1 MVERSPHIPPDRV
14 VSFDPYRDP
23 ARTADPFSVFEEF
36 RDKPLLWSPRYGGFW
51 IATSAEIVRAV
62 YQNPELFSSRLT
74 GIPAGTFWPRPL
86 IPLELDPPE
95 HRKYRKVLVQPFSA
109 PAISRHEIAMRDACT
124 KIVSELAPQGACEF
138 VSDFAHQFP
147 TVVFIDQLF
156 GFPREMAADF
166 VRWNFTLLHGA
177 TVAERSAQSEQLITF
192 LQSAIDARSKSSNGG
207 DIISHLLRSSVD
219 GRLLTRE
226 EVLDTAFL
234 LFLAGLD
241 TVATAMS
248 FAFHYLA
255 GHPAERCALIA
266 DRSLIPG
273 AVEELLRYHAF
284 VSNTRT
290 VTRDAA
296 FYGVE
301 LKAGDRMHLPAPVAG
316 RDPAEFQDAHRVDFA
331 RKPNRH
337 MTFGLGP
344 HRCIGLHLAALEL
357 RVALE
362 VWHDFIPDYELASHD
377 PPSFRAGTILGI
389 DKLPLAWDR

>member
-1 MVERSPHIPPDRV
+1 MSERSPHVPADRV

-23 ARTADPFSVFEEF
+23 DQAADPFSVFEQF
-36 RDKPLLWSPRYGGFW
+36 RGKPLLWSGRYGGFW

-62 YQNPELFSSRLT
+62 YQDPELFSSRLT

-109 PAISRHEIAMRDACT
+109 RSVSRYEEPMRAACT
-124 KIVSELAPQGACEF
+124 EIVSELVPRGGCEF
-138 VSDFAHQFP
+138 VTEVAHRFP
-147 TVVFIDQLF
+147 TLVFIDQLF
-156 GFPREMAADF
+156 GFPRERADDF

-177 TVAERSAQSEQLITF
+177 TVAERSAQSDQLIAF
-192 LQSAIDARSKSSNGG
+192 LESAIDERGTSPEGH
-207 DIISHLLRSSVD
+207 DILSHLLRSSVD
-219 GRLLTRE
+219 DHKLTRE

-255 GHPAERCALIA
+255 GHPDERNALIA
-266 DRSLIPG
+266 DPSVIPA
-273 AVEELLRYHAF
+273 AVDELLRYHAF

-290 VTRDAA
+290 VTRDTE

-301 LKAGDRMHLPAPVAG
+301 LRAGDRMHLPAPVAG
-316 RDPAEFQDAHRVDFA
+316 RDPDEFDEPQSVTFA

-344 HRCIGLHLAALEL
+344 HRCIGIHLAKLEL
-357 RVALE
+357 EVALR
-362 VWHDFIPDYELASHD
+362 VWHDFIPDYDLPPLD

-389 DKLPLAWDR
+389 EKLPIVWGR

>member
-1 MVERSPHIPPDRV
+1 MAERSPHIPPDRV

-36 RDKPLLWSPRYGGFW
+36 RGKPLLWSPRYGGFW

-62 YQNPELFSSRLT
+62 YQDPALFSSRLT

-86 IPLELDPPE
+86 LPLELDPPE
-95 HRKYRKVLVQPFSA
+95 HRKYRKILVRPFSA
-109 PAISRHEIAMRDACT
+109 PSVSRHEAAMRAACT
-124 KIVSELAPQGACEF
+124 RIVSALVDQGGCEF
-138 VSDFAHQFP
+138 VSEFAHQFP

-156 GFPREMAADF
+156 GFPREMADDF

-177 TVAERSAQSEQLITF
+177 TVAERSAQSEQLIAF
-192 LQSAIDARSKSSNGG
+192 LQSAIDERSKSPGG
-207 DIISHLLRSSVD
+207 SDIISHLLRSSVD

-255 GHPAERCALIA
+255 GHPGDRHALIA
-266 DRSLIPG
+266 DRSLLPD

-290 VTRDAA
+290 VTQDAD

-316 RDPAEFQDAHRVDFA
+316 RDPAEFEDAQSVNFT

-344 HRCIGLHLAALEL
+344 HRCIGLHLASLEM

-362 VWHDFIPDYELASHD
+362 VWHDLIPDYGFAPHE

-389 DKLPLAWDR
+389 DKLPLTWDR